1 MAAPTESLVADLLG
15 KEGVELRRFID
26 LLEREQ
32 SFLTQGDLNPLLSI
46 AEEKSAAAERLGQLS
61 AKREGQLAAEGCAG
75 DMGAWLAKPGRQ
87 TLAKPWQ
94 TVIDLAGKA
103 KHLNETNGK
112 LIALRFQHNQQALAT
127 LLAAADQA
135 MTYGPDGQQRAPGG
149 GRTLGS
155 A

>member
-1 MAAPTESLVADLLG
+1 VATPAESLVADLLG
-15 KEGVELRRFID
+15 KEGGELRRFVD
-26 LLEREQ
+26 LLQREQ
-32 SFLTQGDLNPLLSI
+32 SLLTQGNLEPLLSL

-61 AKREGQLAAEGCAG
+61 AKREETLAAEGCVG
-75 DMGAWLAKPGRQ
+75 NMGGWLAKPGHQ
-87 TLAKPWQ
+87 TLADAWQ
-94 TVIDLAGKA
+94 NVLDLAGKA
-103 KHLNETNGK
+103 KHLNETNGQ

-135 MTYGPDGQQRAPGG
+135 VTYGPDGQQRAPGG